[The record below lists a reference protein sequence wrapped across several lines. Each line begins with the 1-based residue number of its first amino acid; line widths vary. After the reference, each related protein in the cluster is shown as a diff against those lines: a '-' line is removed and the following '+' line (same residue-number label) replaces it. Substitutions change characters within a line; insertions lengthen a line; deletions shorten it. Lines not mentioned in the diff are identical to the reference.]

1 VNSFRFA
8 ALFFAV
14 CNVAAFAGVN
24 ISAPANGSTV
34 GTSVQFIAS
43 ANSDAGLPISSMMI
57 YVDDQSRYLVYSNS
71 LNTPVSLASGGHVAV
86 VKSWDA
92 GGNLYTSTVTFTCS
106 AQSGGSGVSVS
117 SPANGSSNGTH
128 VHFAASAS
136 SWDQYP
142 VTSMMIYLDDQ
153 AQFTAYSNSLD
164 TYIDMGAGNHTA
176 VIKSWNAAGEVNSQT
191 VSFNASAGQS
201 GGGSGAGVTVTSP
214 TAGANLGSPVHFV
227 ASAMSA
233 DQNPI
238 TSMMIYVD
246 SQSQYTVYA
255 SSLDTNLNI
264 GAGNHTA
271 VVKSWNSAGEIY
283 TQTVPFSVGSS
294 SSPPSS
300 PSNGNVIANIQQLS
314 GWDSCS
320 ACAGSQGIAQFS
332 MTQHVGSP
340 SLDGNTTQFW
350 IGGNTPYTNAIWVKS
365 LPAGWNATH
374 FTYDLYFYM
383 DNPNAAEALE
393 FDVNVSYNGQYYV
406 FGTQCSPRW
415 SQTWD
420 TWDENAGT
428 WNSTGVGC
436 PTFPANSWNH
446 VTIELERTWDNQLHW
461 IAISMNGT
469 RNTIDRY
476 VPSRPTGYNN
486 GISVDFQMD
495 GDYNQ
500 TDYSVWVDEMSLTY
514 LGYQ

>member
-1 VNSFRFA
+1 MTSFRFA
-8 ALFFAV
+8 VLFFAV
-14 CNVAAFAGVN
+14 CNIAAFAGVN
-24 ISAPANGSTV
+24 VSSPGNGSTV
-34 GTSVQFIAS
+34 GTSVQFVAS
-43 ANSDAGLPISSMMI
+43 ASSDAGLPISSMMI
-57 YVDDQSRYLVYSNS
+57 YIDDQSQYLVYSNS
-71 LNTPVSLASGGHVAV
+71 LNTSISVAPGSHMAV

-92 GGNLYTSTVTFTCS
+92 GGNLYSSTVSFTAS
-106 AQSGGSGVSVS
+106 AQAGGSGVSVS
-117 SPANGSSNGTH
+117 SPTNGATTSTS
-128 VHFAASAS
+128 VHFVASAASA
-136 SWDQYP
+136 DQYP
-142 VTSMMIYLDDQ
+142 ITSMMIYVDNQ
-153 AQFTAYSNSLD
+153 SQYTVYANSLD
-164 TYIDMGAGNHTA
+164 TYVNLGAGSHNA
-176 VIKSWNAAGEVNSQT
+176 VVKSWNAAGEIYSQS
-191 VSFNASAGQS
+191 VSFTASSGQS
-201 GGGSGAGVTVTSP
+201 GGGPQSGSGVSVSSP

-227 ASAMSA
+227 ASAVSP
-233 DQNPI
+233 DQYPI

-246 SQSQYTVYA
+246 DQSQYSVYA
-255 SSLDTNLNI
+255 NSLDTYVTL

-271 VVKSWNSAGEIY
+271 VVKSWNSAGEIS

-294 SSPPSS
+294 SAPP

-314 GWDSCS
+314 GWNSCS

-332 MTQHVGSP
+332 MTQHEGSP

-350 IGGNTPYTNAIWVKS
+350 IGGNTPYTNAMWVKS
-365 LPAGWNATH
+365 LSAGSDATH

-383 DNPNAAEALE
+383 DNPSAAEALE
-393 FDVNVSYNGQYYV
+393 FDVNVAYNGQYYV

-420 TWDENAGT
+420 TWDENAGS

-436 PTFPANSWNH
+436 PTFPANTWNH

-476 VPSRPTGYNN
+476 VASKATQYSN

-495 GDYNQ
+495 GNYNQ
-500 TDYSVWVDEMSLTY
+500 TDYSVWVDQMSLTY
-514 LGYQ
+514 LNYQ